1 MSSKY
6 SVHNEA
12 YVPGDEE
19 NVDQYAAYNKD
30 FDPEGTGGITIKKT
44 EVTKD
49 EESGSGNVEEDD
61 SRGGWGNKFE
71 FFLAIVGYAVG
82 LGNVWRFPYLA
93 QKNGGGKIFFFLL
106 KLYLQERKME
116 LLYKY
121 EQGSPKGGCKCV
133 KIFHQ
138 NLVLIF

>member
-12 YVPGDEE
+12 YIPGDEDE
-19 NVDQYAAYNKD
+19 NDGQYSAYNKD
-30 FDPEGTGGITIKKT
+30 FDPEGGGSGITIKKT

-49 EESGSGNVEEDD
+49 EDSGAAGDVEEDEN
-61 SRGGWGNKFE
+61 RGGWGNKFE

-93 QKNGGGKIFFFLL
+93 QKNGGGKKNSFLSL
-106 KLYLQERKME
+106 SIGYCL
-116 LLYKY
+116 
-121 EQGSPKGGCKCV
+121 P
-133 KIFHQ
+133 
-138 NLVLIF
+138 